1 MGETMARVASKA
13 FCHAIANNDIMQ
25 SKWLRPMSRED
36 AEAVRKLHKDK
47 HSVDDMAFL
56 LDCMHMFWR
65 NCPIA
70 WHSMFQGQKGKL
82 TIVCKAGIDYNGWF
96 WHFKLGFPGTMNDKT
111 IWGHSPLHQA
121 LEQQTFE
128 RDINPEEPFYIN
140 NKPYYNLWF
149 LVDGIYP
156 HISHFVHTIPMPSPG
171 AESNFAKWQEL
182 A

>member
-1 MGETMARVASKA
+1 M
-13 FCHAIANNDIMQ
+13 
-25 SKWLRPMSRED
+25 LRED

-96 WHFKLGFPGTMNDKT
+96 WHFKLGFPGTMNDKM
-111 IWGHSPLHQA
+111 IWGHSLLHQA

-128 RDINPEEPFYIN
+128 RDIDLEEPFYIS

-156 HISHFVHTIPMPSPG
+156 HISHFVHTIPVPSPG
-171 AESNFAKWQEL
+171 AESNFAKWQES
-182 A
+182 AQKDVE